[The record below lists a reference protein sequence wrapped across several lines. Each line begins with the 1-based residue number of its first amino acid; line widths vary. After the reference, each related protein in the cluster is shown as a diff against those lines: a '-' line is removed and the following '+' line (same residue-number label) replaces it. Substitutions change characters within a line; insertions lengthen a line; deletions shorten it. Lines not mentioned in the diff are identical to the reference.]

1 MTNQKNFFWKD
12 ERSLSSIRDKRKLFL
27 DLGANVGQSVTAFLN
42 WKGEEAKRYDVY
54 SFEPNIEFIPE
65 WINKVMPLQDSFASI
80 NLIPAA
86 LGSSESKQLIY
97 FDGWQLSQFGGVD
110 QRKRA
115 VISFDF
121 VKWFKEISASYI
133 EIIMK
138 MDIEGGE
145 YNLIMDI
152 AKEGILER
160 VSELFIEIHGH
171 KRGYSSK
178 ETQELIAMI
187 YKNGIAPL
195 MWEACAET
203 NQLKFDPRTT
213 YARIVTDLENI
224 KNTKDFN
231 GIHKYV
237 TKPAQCI

>member
-1 MTNQKNFFWKD
+1 
-12 ERSLSSIRDKRKLFL
+12 
-27 DLGANVGQSVTAFLN
+27 
-42 WKGEEAKRYDVY
+42 
-54 SFEPNIEFIPE
+54 
-65 WINKVMPLQDSFASI
+65 
-80 NLIPAA
+80 
-86 LGSSESKQLIY
+86 
-97 FDGWQLSQFGGVD
+97 
-110 QRKRA
+110 
-115 VISFDF
+115 
-121 VKWFKEISASYI
+121 
-133 EIIMK
+133 